1 MQTVEAPPEAPPVVV
16 RGRGGRRRKWAHWRY
31 LLVPTLLLLVFFL
44 LPMIL
49 MVRMSL
55 LRYPP
60 STIGGYSF
68 VHYGNVL
75 SDPIYRRIAV
85 NTFVIATAAQL
96 LMLALG
102 IPLAYI
108 MAFKAGRWEL
118 LLLLLL
124 VLADELNPIV
134 KIYAWRMLLGHDG
147 LVNWVLIHAG
157 IVHEPV
163 SWLLFGRFAV
173 IVTLATS
180 WITYTTIPIYAAM
193 KAIDPALFQ
202 AADDLGASWWTKARR
217 LLVPLAAPGIFIA
230 MILVYIPMFTD
241 FVTNNL
247 VGGTNSYML
256 GNAVNDLILSTNNWG
271 DGSALNFILLV
282 LSVGL
287 SLLAYRLARLNRLD
301 T

>member
-1 MQTVEAPPEAPPVVV
+1 MGAAASGP
-16 RGRGGRRRKWAHWRY
+16 HWRY

>member
-1 MQTVEAPPEAPPVVV
+1 MRTIEAPPTLARGKAP
-16 RGRGGRRRKWAHWRY
+16 RRRRFTHWRY
-31 LLVPTLLLLVFFL
+31 LIIPTALLVVFFL
-44 LPMIL
+44 LPMVL

-60 STIGGYSF
+60 STFGGYSF

-85 NTFVIATAAQL
+85 NTFVIATSAQL

-118 LLLLLL
+118 PLLLLL

-147 LVNWVLIHAG
+147 LVNWVLMHVG
-157 IVHEPV
+157 LVREPV

-173 IVTLATS
+173 ILTLGTS

-282 LSVGL
+282 LSVLL
-287 SLLAYRLARLNRLD
+287 SLLAYKLARLNRLD

>member
-1 MQTVEAPPEAPPVVV
+1 M
-16 RGRGGRRRKWAHWRY
+16 
-31 LLVPTLLLLVFFL
+31 LLLVFFL

-60 STIGGYSF
+60 STFGGYSF

-157 IVHEPV
+157 IVREPV

-193 KAIDPALFQ
+193 KAIDPGAVPGRGRPGRELVDQ
-202 AADDLGASWWTKARR
+202 GAAAAGAAGGAGDLHRDDPGLHPDVHRLRHEQPGGRHELVHAGQRRQRPDPVHQQLGRTGRR
-217 LLVPLAAPGIFIA
+217 
-230 MILVYIPMFTD
+230 
-241 FVTNNL
+241 
-247 VGGTNSYML
+247 
-256 GNAVNDLILSTNNWG
+256 STSSCWCCPWG
-271 DGSALNFILLV
+271 CRCSPTAWRD
-282 LSVGL
+282 
-287 SLLAYRLARLNRLD
+287 
-301 T
+301 